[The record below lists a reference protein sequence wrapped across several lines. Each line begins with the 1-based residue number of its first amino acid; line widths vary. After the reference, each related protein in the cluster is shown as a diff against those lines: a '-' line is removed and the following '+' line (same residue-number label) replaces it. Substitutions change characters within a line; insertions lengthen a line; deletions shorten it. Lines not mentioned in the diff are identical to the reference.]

1 MAKETLEQILT
12 PYIRPVTEE
21 DKGKLPVYSYSKL
34 DLFESCNYKYK
45 LKYIDKNFD
54 NSDAIHLYLGTLC
67 HKICEI
73 KGRIKAEGR
82 ELTKDDYVYL
92 ETVLEDGIE
101 EKTDKGSELI
111 IGLKEIKKKYLEDY
125 YTADNATGMNYDEKI
140 KLFMSKVIHEEM
152 EEPDWNVLHNEFSFE
167 FVFCYES
174 ETGERK
180 EAIIHGF
187 IDRVDKNKDG
197 NYRVV
202 DYKTSKKAYDPKK
215 MATPLQQCIYG
226 MALFNEYNK
235 LPIEYRYD
243 FIFIDEKQQACTKG
257 YLKRAIKKLTK
268 LLNQIDELADTDM
281 YKPSPTPLCYWCFAG
296 DSPNADD
303 RFKGLC
309 PYRSL
314 WTPEKKTFDVLNK
327 FEEGSKLAKTER
339 KLIF

>member
-45 LKYIDKNFD
+45 LKYIDRNFD

-152 EEPDWNVLHNEFSFE
+152 EEPDWSVLHNEFSFE

-187 IDRVDKNKDG
+187 IDRVDINEDDD
-197 NYRVV
+197 YRVV
-202 DYKTSKKAYDPKK
+202 DYKTSKKSYDPKK

-226 MALFNEYNK
+226 MALFNEYGK
-235 LPIEYRYD
+235 LPVEYRYD
-243 FIFIDEKQQACTKG
+243 FIFIDEYQQACTKG